1 MRTFPVLMKS
11 MNDRVRPSDE
21 LLEDTKA
28 KMRAAIQAKEAPIKK
43 APVFRYST
51 ALAGLALVIAGA
63 TFLPH
68 STDNLSG
75 LPYSGNDVSSKS
87 PDSGFSTESPLG
99 EEESRGSNDSS
110 GSQTKP
116 NPAKPNT
123 VPPKATV
130 QPPLYPALPPES
142 AGKDSENQPQPNIL
156 APNGSLDSKF
166 QYPSLFYSKRLPT
179 LSEIGVA
186 SEDGSTS
193 SSAPI
198 DDKPSVPSSP
208 IDAPIQNPSSEPP
221 SGANGALGANHET
234 PDASGT
240 PSNAAEPSVPS
251 LNELTDDTTASVV
264 SVGDNTLYFQPISSM
279 TVSSWTITDPEN
291 VEEKQWTTEEAI
303 SYFGRDPQNFSLPQ
317 GMKLTSSDTYSV
329 WLDKEGTPYYDSVGF
344 EFTNGSSTLT
354 ITMSKMGI
362 PKYRSITMLNRQ
374 GSVLNGVS
382 MQIGCKSV
390 EGQKDT
396 YTAEFVSG
404 GIGYQIISGNL
415 SQREFITLIQSIT
428 S

>member
-1 MRTFPVLMKS
+1 MV
-11 MNDRVRPSDE
+11 
-21 LLEDTKA
+21 
-28 KMRAAIQAKEAPIKK
+28 
-43 APVFRYST
+43 
-51 ALAGLALVIAGA
+51 
-63 TFLPH
+63 
-68 STDNLSG
+68 
-75 LPYSGNDVSSKS
+75 
-87 PDSGFSTESPLG
+87 
-99 EEESRGSNDSS
+99 
-110 GSQTKP
+110 
-116 NPAKPNT
+116 
-123 VPPKATV
+123 
-130 QPPLYPALPPES
+130 
-142 AGKDSENQPQPNIL
+142 
-156 APNGSLDSKF
+156 PNGSLDSKF

-186 SEDGSTS
+186 SEDGGAS

-240 PSNAAEPSVPS
+240 PGNAGEPSVPS
-251 LNELTDDTTASVV
+251 LNELTGDMTASVV